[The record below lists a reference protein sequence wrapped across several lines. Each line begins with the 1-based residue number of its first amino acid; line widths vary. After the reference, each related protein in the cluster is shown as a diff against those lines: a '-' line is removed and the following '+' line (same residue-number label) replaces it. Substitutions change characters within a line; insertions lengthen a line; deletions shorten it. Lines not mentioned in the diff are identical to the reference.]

1 MPHIHNAT
9 DISFLSNWERHLNMS
24 TGRDL
29 RPVLDLFLSRTR
41 GWLCFWLIHPSCH
54 STFNYIN
61 FLPCSFSVL
70 QFVVSLSCLVGKDAD
85 SSNEILLK
93 LKSVPMFSFY
103 SHRKS
108 ASLIIFFVSCS
119 SLVPF
124 FIRILEF
131 RIEEYCTTRP
141 VSISIKPFL
150 CVKCI

>member
-1 MPHIHNAT
+1 MPFIHNAT

-29 RPVLDLFLSRTR
+29 RLLLDLFLSRTR

-85 SSNEILLK
+85 SWNEIRLK
-93 LKSVPMFSFY
+93 LQSVPMFSFS
-103 SHRKS
+103 SHRMS
-108 ASLIIFFVSCS
+108 TSLIIFSF
-119 SLVPF
+119 LVLLWFHHLSEHWNLELGNIAQRPF
-124 FIRILEF
+124 L
-131 RIEEYCTTRP
+131 
-141 VSISIKPFL
+141 ISIKPFL
-150 CVKCI
+150 CLKCI